1 MYKCPN
7 CGFVSE
13 EPGECPMC
21 HTQMIEEEEEEN
33 GNGSGGEKIE
43 E

>member
-1 MYKCPN
+1 MYKCPS

-21 HTQMIEEEEEEN
+21 HIQMTEEEEN
-33 GNGSGGEKIE
+33 GKEDE
-43 E
+43 